1 MAMTAVTITQITYE
15 ELELLIEKSLRKIF
29 LENQNDIS
37 EIKKLANDREP
48 KLMTIEQSAKFLS
61 LSKQTIYGLVSNN
74 KIPFHKRG
82 KRLYFYDKE
91 LTQWISNK

>member
-1 MAMTAVTITQITYE
+1 MTAVTITQITYE

-29 LENQNDIS
+29 RENQNDIS
-37 EIKKLANDREP
+37 EIKNLANNSES
-48 KLMTIEQSAKFLS
+48 KLMTIEETSKFLY
-61 LSKQTIYGLVSNN
+61 LAKQTIYGLVHNK

-91 LTQWISNK
+91 LTEWILNK

>member
-29 LENQNDIS
+29 RENQNDIS
-37 EIKKLANDREP
+37 EIKNLANNSES
-48 KLMTIEQSAKFLS
+48 KLMTIEETSKFLY
-61 LSKQTIYGLVSNN
+61 LAKQTIYGLVHNK

-91 LTQWISNK
+91 LTEWILNK